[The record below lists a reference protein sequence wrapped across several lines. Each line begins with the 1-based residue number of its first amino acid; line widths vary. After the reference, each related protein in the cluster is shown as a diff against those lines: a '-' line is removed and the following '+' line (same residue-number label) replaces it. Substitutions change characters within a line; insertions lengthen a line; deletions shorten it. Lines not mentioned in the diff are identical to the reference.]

1 MVAKASAAAAT
12 GGGKKVGNGG
22 RGGAKT
28 KGGSDEHGLGVIPI
42 NYLKD
47 GEDPPLKPDGEYPE
61 WLFKMQMSSLAHLRR
76 KKEDD
81 YTME

>member
-12 GGGKKVGNGG
+12 GGGKKVGNGE

-61 WLFKMQMSSLAHLRR
+61 WLFKMQVRWFSYSGSVACH
-76 KKEDD
+76 
-81 YTME
+81 Y